1 MSLIYDYLKING
13 KIDSELGSAVK
24 VPPALKKTESEQPT
38 KSDFKNYIKSYS
50 KKSGSRT
57 FLKIFASFLVIGLI
71 TFFAYNLFVPENDA
85 VVFVNPEPSATMQVQ
100 PDTPA
105 VAPEL
110 KVVIQQQEEPVPGVV
125 AEPVL
130 PPAPDLKESKKT
142 IQVFPEPIDPA
153 PAQADDMQKMSVGTA
168 AEQSGPTRKKIP
180 QILEL
185 SSSAQKITFP
195 EKEPAYEEVRQYVK
209 EVPQDIPLHDDI
221 PVQEAYQPDVLQDN
235 VVNVLPGATRKSSIA
250 DNRFYS
256 PPKPDSTALHRSK
269 KFYQAGLKAQQSGD
283 QRDAEIYYN
292 KALEELPRHLE
303 TMINLSALYVQQQRY
318 EEAEIILSDILKI
331 DPANSKALVNMGVIN
346 LNKYNEPL
354 AEEQFQA
361 ALDANPLEENAL
373 VNLAYL
379 AEKRQ
384 DFVATERYYRQLLQ
398 ISPDNVEVLLSYGH
412 LLEVQDRYPEAVA
425 LYKDCLKL
433 DIVNRDGEL
442 YDKILKRIRLLAGA
456 VKR

>member
-24 VPPALKKTESEQPT
+24 VPPALKKAESKRPIKT
-38 KSDFKNYIKSYS
+38 DFKNYIKSYS

-57 FLKIFASFLVIGLI
+57 FLKIFVSFLGIGLI
-71 TFFAYNLFVPENDA
+71 SFLAYNLFVPESDV
-85 VVFVNPEPSATMQVQ
+85 VVFVDPEPSSTMQVQ
-100 PDTPA
+100 PDIPA
-105 VAPEL
+105 VAPEQ
-110 KVVIQQQEEPVPGVV
+110 KVVIQQQEEPVPGAV

-130 PPAPDLKESKKT
+130 PPVPDIKENKKT
-142 IQVFPEPIDPA
+142 IQVFPEPRGPA
-153 PAQADDMQKMSVGTA
+153 PAQADDMQIPAGTA
-168 AEQSGPTRKKIP
+168 AEQPGPTGKKIP

-195 EKEPAYEEVRQYVK
+195 EKEAVYEEARQPVK
-209 EVPQDIPLHDDI
+209 KVAQDIPLHDDI
-221 PVQEAYQPDVLQDN
+221 PVQEVYQPVDSQDN
-235 VVNVLPGATRKSSIA
+235 AVDISSGATRKSSIA
-250 DNRFYS
+250 DNSFYS
-256 PPKPDSTALHRSK
+256 PPKPDSTALHRNK
-269 KFYQAGLKAQQSGD
+269 KFYQAGLQAQQSGD

-292 KALEELPRHLE
+292 KALEELPHHLE

-318 EEAEIILSDILKI
+318 EEAEIILADILRI

-346 LNKYNEPL
+346 LYSYNDPL

-384 DFVATERYYRQLLQ
+384 DFEAMERYYRQLLQ
-398 ISPDNVEVLLSYGH
+398 ISPNNVEVLLSYGH
-412 LLEVQDRYPEAVA
+412 LLELEKRYSEAVN
-425 LYKDCLKL
+425 LYRDCLKI
-433 DIVNRDGEL
+433 DIVKKDQQL
-442 YDKILKRIRLLAGA
+442 YDKIAQRMRLLAGA
-456 VKR
+456 VRR